1 MNIRFRSWVL
11 FSVVLLTTTPVWAN
25 YHRNVARPVE
35 QVVFGEVTSVRY
47 FNPTQAR
54 HVQHNPWKTL
64 LGGVVGGV
72 LGNQFGKGWGRVVAT
87 GVGAAAGG
95 AIAQQAQGPEDQSV
109 QYHLVELLI
118 RDNDT
123 QKLIDVVQDYDPS
136 MQFHKGQSVR
146 ILYFKEGVRVDTD
159 Y

>member
-1 MNIRFRSWVL
+1 MNIRFYLLV
-11 FSVVLLTTTPVWAN
+11 FVLLIPLPSWAN

-47 FNPTQAR
+47 FNPTQAT

-64 LGGVVGGV
+64 LGSVVGGV

-95 AIAQQAQGPEDQSV
+95 AIAQQAQNPGSREV
-109 QYHLVELLI
+109 KYHLVELLI
-118 RDNDT
+118 RNDDN
-123 QKLIDVVQDYDPS
+123 QKLIDVVQDYDPN

-146 ILYFKEGVRVDTD
+146 ILYFKDGVRVDTE